1 MKVTIKLDVEDI
13 DEAIFRKS
21 LMYFLWNNPAS
32 LGVDKIKIGGKEID
46 FHTERC
52 GYRNS
57 IHMSLKRVEDFKNL
71 IDAYPVVK

>member
-1 MKVTIKLDVEDI
+1 MKVTIKLDLYDVDED
-13 DEAIFRKS
+13 IFRKS

-32 LGVDKIKIGGKEID
+32 LSVDKIKFGGNEID

-52 GYRNS
+52 EYRNS

>member
-1 MKVTIKLDVEDI
+1 MKVTIKLDLDDV

-21 LMYFLWNNPAS
+21 LMYFLWNNPVTLS
-32 LGVDKIKIGGKEID
+32 VDKIKIGGKEID

-52 GYRNS
+52 EYRNS

-71 IDAYPVVK
+71 IDDTPW

>member
-1 MKVTIKLDVEDI
+1 MKVTIKLDLDDV

-21 LMYFLWNNPAS
+21 LMYFLWNNPAP
-32 LGVDKIKIGGKEID
+32 LTVDEIHLGGKEID

-52 GYRNS
+52 EYRNS

-71 IDAYPVVK
+71 IDA

>member
-1 MKVTIKLDVEDI
+1 MKVTIKLDLDDV

-21 LMYFLWNNPAS
+21 LMYFLWNNPVTLS
-32 LGVDKIKIGGKEID
+32 VYKIKIGGKEID

-52 GYRNS
+52 EYRNS

-71 IDAYPVVK
+71 IDDTPW

>member
-1 MKVTIKLDVEDI
+1 MKVNIELDIDDR

-21 LMYFLWNNPAS
+21 LMYFLWNNPAA
-32 LGVDKIKIGGKEID
+32 LGVEQIKIDDKEID

-57 IHMSLKRVEDFKNL
+57 INMSLKRVEDFKNL

>member
-1 MKVTIKLDVEDI
+1 MKVIIKLDIDDI

-32 LGVDKIKIGGKEID
+32 LCVEQIKINDKEID
-46 FHTERC
+46 FNIERR

-57 IHMSLKRVEDFKNL
+57 VYMSLKRVEDFKNL
-71 IDAYPVVK
+71 IDAYPEVK

>member
-1 MKVTIKLDVEDI
+1 MKVTIKLDLDDV

-21 LMYFLWNNPAS
+21 LMYFLWNNPVTLS
-32 LGVDKIKIGGKEID
+32 VDKIKIGGKEID

-52 GYRNS
+52 EYRNS

-71 IDAYPVVK
+71 IDDTLW